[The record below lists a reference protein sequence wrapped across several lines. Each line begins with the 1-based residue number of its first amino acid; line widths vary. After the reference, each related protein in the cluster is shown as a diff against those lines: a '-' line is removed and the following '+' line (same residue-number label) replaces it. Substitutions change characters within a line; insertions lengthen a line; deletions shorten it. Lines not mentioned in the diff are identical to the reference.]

1 MPSTVGMDP
10 TPFND
15 TDSTRRFERALVFAA
30 RTHAGTNRK
39 GTTIPYIT
47 HPVQVARILERY
59 GFDEGLVIAGL
70 LHDVIEDENVPP
82 EKLEEDFGHRVRALV
97 CAVTEKKAD
106 ESGAARPW
114 GVRKREQLDHLNSA
128 APEIAALKAAD
139 ALHNL
144 TTIIAD
150 LDEHGDTVWARFNAG
165 PAALAGYYAEVAS
178 VVRRKLGEHPLAKA
192 LAQTAATFSARCTA
206 ATRNET
212 LAPEDGCAFPDSSQ
226 AKLFGPGEIVFWAE
240 QFPNAINGLVVPD
253 EEFSPE
259 PGVRILAPQP
269 PRFQCGGTPSLYMGD
284 RALEAWTREVLRR
297 GYPDAETARAAMPGD

>member
-10 TPFND
+10 TLFND

-30 RTHAGTNRK
+30 RAHAGTNRK

-59 GFDEGLVIAGL
+59 GFDENLVIAGL

-82 EKLEEDFGHRVRALV
+82 EKLEEHFGHRVRALV

-106 ESGAARPW
+106 ETGAARPW
-114 GVRKREQLDHLNSA
+114 GVRKREQLDHLDSA

-150 LDEHGDTVWARFNAG
+150 LDEHGDTVWERFSAE
-165 PAALAGYYAEVAS
+165 PVALAGYYTEVAS
-178 VVRRKLGEHPLAKA
+178 LVREKLGEHPLA
-192 LAQTAATFSARCTA
+192 
-206 ATRNET
+206 
-212 LAPEDGCAFPDSSQ
+212 
-226 AKLFGPGEIVFWAE
+226 
-240 QFPNAINGLVVPD
+240 
-253 EEFSPE
+253 
-259 PGVRILAPQP
+259 
-269 PRFQCGGTPSLYMGD
+269 
-284 RALEAWTREVLRR
+284 
-297 GYPDAETARAAMPGD
+297 